1 MMLPPQEHNAIN
13 DAVNPN
19 SVATPQQT
27 TAVETNEP
35 APLTM
40 WWAPKSTNASKN
52 PAGTAS
58 DIDSSLDKKEEAKK
72 FGTFAEDT
80 TIAKKRYDFL
90 QINTAV
96 LIAFL
101 FVLVGIIFLAIAKIN
116 VRSYDWS
123 NNYPWVTDG
132 YKNIVTSIDQLIDYP
147 WIETQKS
154 LSNDISKAN
163 IDAITASSIPYI
175 FKKEIMNWI
184 VNTLLNWLLTKET
197 KIADTNKE
205 ISEYGFIHPDVMNLI
220 DGQKDQVPI
229 MVSLHTIET
238 IKFGTAFKIFSL
250 LDTFLQQA
258 VQTLRS
264 DKETIVTTL
273 QDYAEHGEADI
284 ANYLSMCYL
293 NPYEK
298 LPDCD
303 QIGDFDNYLKYE
315 KKEDSS
321 HGLLFKKLIA
331 LTDNKL
337 ENSTIPS
344 LQIVFNNFNPSNQ
357 NVWFTV
363 TINTLLED
371 EAAFIA
377 RWILNPHIYIIST
390 LVSLLKQSLFVIGDS
405 INVDQV
411 TIKEQTINIG
421 NIQIPVNSAT
431 MSFDLPLQNDAE
443 REIFDYYQK

>member
-19 SVATPQQT
+19 TLAPTKHTDSSQALEWAPQ
-27 TAVETNEP
+27 
-35 APLTM
+35 TM
-40 WWAPKSTNASKN
+40 WWAPTPTNFSQTPAKTPSTKDQN
-52 PAGTAS
+52 
-58 DIDSSLDKKEEAKK
+58 LDKKEEVKQ
-72 FGTFAEDT
+72 FGTFAENIT
-80 TIAKKRYDFL
+80 VAKKRYDFL

-101 FVLVGIIFLAIAKIN
+101 FFLIGMIFLAIAKIN
-116 VRSYDWS
+116 VRSHDWTS
-123 NNYPWVTDG
+123 KYPWVTQG
-132 YKNIVTSIDQLIDYP
+132 YKNIVSSIDQLIDYP
-147 WIETQKS
+147 WIDTQRS
-154 LSNDISKAN
+154 LGNDISKPN
-163 IDAITASSIPYI
+163 IDTITASSIPYI
-175 FKKEIMNWI
+175 FKKEIMVWVVDKLI
-184 VNTLLNWLLTKET
+184 NWLLTKEA
-197 KIADTNKE
+197 KIAETNKE
-205 ISEYGFIHPDVMNLI
+205 VSEYGFIHPDIMNLI
-220 DGQKDQVPI
+220 DDQKDQVPI

-258 VQTLRS
+258 VQTLRT
-264 DKETIVTTL
+264 DKGTIVETL
-273 QDYAEHGEADI
+273 QDYAEHGESDI

-315 KKEDSS
+315 KKEESS
-321 HGLLFKKLIA
+321 HGILFKKLIS
-331 LTDNKL
+331 LIDNKL

-344 LQIVFNNFNPSNQ
+344 LQIVFNNFSPSNQ

-377 RWILNPHIYIIST
+377 KWVLNPHIYIIST
-390 LVSLLKQSLFVIGDS
+390 LVSLLKQSLFVIWDS

-431 MSFDLPLQNDAE
+431 MMFDLPLQNDAE